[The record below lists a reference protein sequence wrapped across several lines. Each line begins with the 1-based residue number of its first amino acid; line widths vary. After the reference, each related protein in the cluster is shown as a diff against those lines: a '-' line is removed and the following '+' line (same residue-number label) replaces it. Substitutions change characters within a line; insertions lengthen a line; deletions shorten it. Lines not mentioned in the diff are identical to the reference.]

1 MLNYILPQIRKR
13 NHAALHFTKEI
24 LEGQNLFVIKI
35 IKLTPLQAI
44 FPIFVKSEISYA
56 PKRLWEK

>member
-24 LEGQNLFVIKI
+24 LKRQNLFVIKI
-35 IKLTPLQAI
+35 IKVTPLQAI
-44 FPIFVKSEISYA
+44 FPIFVKS
-56 PKRLWEK
+56 

>member
-13 NHAALHFTKEI
+13 NHFTKEI

-44 FPIFVKSEISYA
+44 FPIFVKS
-56 PKRLWEK
+56 

>member
-35 IKLTPLQAI
+35 VNTVASYFPYLCEILDKLCT
-44 FPIFVKSEISYA
+44 
-56 PKRLWEK
+56 

>member
-13 NHAALHFTKEI
+13 NHAALHYFTKEI

-44 FPIFVKSEISYA
+44 FPIFVKS
-56 PKRLWEK
+56 

>member
-24 LEGQNLFVIKI
+24 NVSLKRQNLFVIKI

-44 FPIFVKSEISYA
+44 FPIFVKS
-56 PKRLWEK
+56 